1 MARRVRVA
9 TPEDAQAIRDIYA
22 PFVEETAIAFR
33 TDPPTTAAVAD
44 DIETTTETYPWLVVE
59 RIDEGSDPGSG
70 SGTAPEPGSG
80 TALEPGSGTAL
91 EPGSGT
97 ALEPG
102 SGTVIGYAAANR
114 LRGTGAYR
122 WTVEPSVYVA
132 DGHRGSGVGSTLY
145 AALLRVLRAQGFVN
159 VYAVTT
165 LPNPASVALHERF
178 DFDPVGTFP
187 AVGYK
192 HGEWH
197 DVRWWHRTLGDRPAD
212 PDPPVPFA
220 DLVGTAELRARLD
233 PDGATGAT
241 GPTGS
246 DDAIDSDG
254 STDQDDNP

>member
-1 MARRVRVA
+1 MA

-59 RIDEGSDPGSG
+59 RIDEGSDPESDA
-70 SGTAPEPGSG
+70 GTVDES
-80 TALEPGSGTAL
+80 
-91 EPGSGT
+91 
-97 ALEPG
+97 G

-145 AALLRVLRAQGFVN
+145 AALLRVLRAQGFVT

-233 PDGATGAT
+233 PDGAAGETGS
-241 GPTGS
+241 TGS

-254 STDQDDNP
+254 STGQDDNP